1 MLLIAFILIFSQG
14 VDAIASTGVRIYN
27 YTSKKEY
34 TYTDRQVKVTYNGKK
49 ISVDKTPGLIESGIA
64 LVSYKDIFVRS
75 DIKADYVYDKSA
87 ATVTISKFGI
97 TIVMKIGSK
106 TAYINGKEVT
116 MPVAPV
122 KIKYV
127 NENVTKI
134 LVPSRFVAE
143 NLGFTYTWNK
153 NTNTVAI
160 VGADTPLRLSYNNG
174 DEFYYQGT
182 QGIVTIDGKTVNPGK
197 MPSIITNNTAMLR
210 AKRVFADSK
219 INADYSYNTE
229 DQTITLSRNGNT
241 LEMKIGSPVAHLN
254 GRAMILDTA
263 PMIVTNHDVGT
274 SYVMVPGSF
283 TAACLGFDY
292 RWDKANK
299 TSIILSRPDDEPVE
313 VEQPNDT
320 LPDQEEDKLP
330 DQKDDAPELGDSP
343 VTFDKGTVLVQW
355 EVDKNLL
362 GNESN
367 VKSIDIDQTSD
378 LDGAIFNVSM
388 DYQNLKYNTET
399 YAIMSSKPFSKVSS
413 EVNGRQIKLHA
424 SDMACIN
431 NTYNMRNYNGGL
443 LDNVRLYA
451 LDINNSVIEFN
462 NITEK
467 FTYDLSLSS
476 DKHTLYITIYYNT
489 LNKVTIGTNN
499 TMDYISLSGEM
510 APDVITEQMPGLLT
524 IRLPDIKKGIDDSY
538 ENLFDCKNLY
548 FVNMYYA
555 TDSTYLVVGLKND
568 VELYF
573 AEDDNN
579 YTIMFPHNE
588 GYVPVIPETPEVP
601 NQPQIPTDN
610 DYPTGEDSQFELII
624 PNPGGLTT
632 SQIKDEDQYSRNR
645 FAIRL
650 PGDYTTYLNTYPI
663 RVNSNVIKDVSVFK
677 NSNNE
682 TEILVSTSKLQGY
695 EIFADN
701 DYIYVNVGNP
711 REIYKNI
718 VVLDP
723 GHGGPA
729 PGAHYYNTYEK
740 TINFKILY
748 EIGKEFFNS
757 NPSELKVYYTRE
769 SDVDLSLSDRAA
781 FAQKVGADLFVS
793 LHMNANTKKTV
804 YGTEVYYSNSNNK
817 KNSSGLD
824 SETLAKLFVNNLSSS
839 LGTRNRGIRAERY
852 TVVHKNTV
860 PAVLVE
866 LAFMSNANDFAK
878 ISDPEFQH
886 EAAKVLYETVLQV
899 FELYP
904 TGR

>member
-1 MLLIAFILIFSQG
+1 MQKILESTKDKLRKNRKIKSCGNHSIKFYGMLLIAFILIFSQG

-122 KIKYV
+122 KIKYI

-538 ENLFDCKNLY
+538 ENLFDGKNLY

-624 PNPGGLTT
+624 PNLGGLTT

-804 YGTEVYYSNSNNK
+804 YGTEVYYSNS
-817 KNSSGLD
+817 
-824 SETLAKLFVNNLSSS
+824 
-839 LGTRNRGIRAERY
+839 
-852 TVVHKNTV
+852 
-860 PAVLVE
+860 
-866 LAFMSNANDFAK
+866 
-878 ISDPEFQH
+878 
-886 EAAKVLYETVLQV
+886 
-899 FELYP
+899 
-904 TGR
+904 